1 MPNHTAINIEK
12 AAKAAKI
19 CEIRGICVTT
29 KLRRRTKPFRDFC
42 AFSVTL

>member
-19 CEIRGICVTT
+19 RAIRFKFHRPYGRFKFQVWTT
-29 KLRRRTKPFRDFC
+29 
-42 AFSVTL
+42 